1 MREPHVGTIRY
12 FVLGPLRVRK
22 SNGSITEVTQGKLSA
37 LLIELLMRRNG
48 WVDSRDLIEALW
60 GAAPPKTVNANLK
73 GYVFRLRGLLAREGE
88 TSPIASGV
96 GKYRLTVSE
105 DELDADVFERLVAR
119 GKAALDDGETERA
132 ERYLQDA
139 LSLWQG
145 FMDPGFADRHVG
157 TGAPNLQ
164 EVRRAARMHL
174 AGCRTAAGR
183 PDEAVSKLRA
193 VVAENP
199 IDERA
204 WALLITAL
212 MQDGRRAEASTE
224 YGEALEHIRAATGGG
239 PGKALRAVFPELVKQ
254 SNEPIPEP
262 VRETQLQETLADP
275 QPQVVGN
282 PTPETEAVT
291 AGAGAAAEPE
301 PGDAA
306 AEGAQRRFPGRLR
319 DRWVLA
325 TSLTACA
332 MLVLGAAVAA
342 PALFNTEE
350 DPVPAELRLGG
361 TAPRRSV
368 PHVAT
373 IPGEQP
379 RLLFGMGPKA
389 STADQQRLVGQ
400 APIGMLTT
408 WFDGPDE
415 LPRYEAWSRDLVPG
429 HYARGKAMHLIIHPG
444 FESPEQVDTVHGPAC
459 GLAYPLSAGFLD
471 DMRRLATAFAGA
483 PDGPPLYVSVLDGPE
498 KTICGKDQTGYNA
511 DPQTRNYYD
520 ALKDRYR
527 EVRQIFHRYAPNAR
541 VALNWN
547 GWQASHDDPDI
558 GEGRSLMQ
566 YFSDVLA
573 ISDFQSFNAFE
584 SEDNSRDVTSMV
596 DELGRYG
603 PIMVSN
609 FGPNK
614 DESGAR
620 ARSDL
625 SQVFAPDRIS
635 SLTARGLFA
644 WSFWQEKY
652 VESSPETYQMARD
665 IVQRYGR

>member
-1 MREPHVGTIRY
+1 MRETHVGTIRY
-12 FVLGPLRVRK
+12 FVLGPLQVRK
-22 SNGSITEVTQGKLSA
+22 SDGSITEVTQGKLSA

-60 GAAPPKTVNANLK
+60 GAAPPKTVSANLK
-73 GYVFRLRGLLAREGE
+73 GYVFKLRRLLTPKGE
-88 TSPIASGV
+88 TSPISSDV

-105 DELDADVFERLVAR
+105 GELDADVFERLVAR
-119 GKAALDDGETERA
+119 GKAALDDGATERA
-132 ERYLQDA
+132 EGFLRDA
-139 LSLWQG
+139 LALWRG
-145 FMDPGFADRHVG
+145 ATNPEFADSQVG
-157 TGAPNLQ
+157 TGSPDLQ

-183 PDEAVSKLRA
+183 PDEAVPVLRA
-193 VVAENP
+193 LVAENP
-199 IDERA
+199 IDERT

-212 MQDGRRAEASTE
+212 MRDGRHAEASTE

-254 SNEPIPEP
+254 SNEPVPVP
-262 VRETQLQETLADP
+262 VRETQLQEVPADP
-275 QPQVVGN
+275 
-282 PTPETEAVT
+282 TSEAEAGT
-291 AGAGAAAEPE
+291 GGAGAEAEPG
-301 PGDAA
+301 PDDAA
-306 AEGAQRRFPGRLR
+306 DGQVRRRFPVRLR
-319 DRWVLA
+319 ARWVLA

-332 MLVLGAAVAA
+332 MLVLGAALVA
-342 PALFNTEE
+342 PALFTTREE
-350 DPVPAELRLGG
+350 PVASELRLGG

-368 PHVAT
+368 PHAAAT
-373 IPGEQP
+373 PGGQP
-379 RLLFGMGPKA
+379 RLLFGMGPEA
-389 STADQQRLVGQ
+389 PTADQQHLVGQ

-415 LPRYEAWSRDLVPG
+415 LPRYEAWSRDLIPG
-429 HYARGKAMHLIIHPG
+429 YYARGTAMHLIIHPG
-444 FESPEQVDTVHGPAC
+444 FESPEQVDTAHGPAC

-471 DMRRLATAFAGA
+471 DMRRLATSFAGA

-527 EVRQIFHRYAPNAR
+527 EVRQIFHRHAPNAR

-547 GWQASHDDPDI
+547 GWQASHDDPDV

-573 ISDFQSFNAFE
+573 LSDFQSFNAFE
-584 SEDNSRDVTSMV
+584 SEDNSRDVTRMV

-603 PIMVSN
+603 PVMVSN
-609 FGPNK
+609 FGPNE

-620 ARSDL
+620 TRSDL